1 MTRSFRA
8 FSVAALLAM
17 TAGVAHAQSTLA
29 SFSYDS
35 LSGTYVPSGPTTG
48 TFTANAVDLTGLRT
62 VGDFNRTIASSGNA
76 DFPPGFVTDVNSADI
91 SISLPVSVSGGSTAS
106 SALGT
111 ITITDIDG
119 DTFQS
124 QVDGDWYLLAPG
136 FYFFNGNLTN
146 VVLTD
151 NGVQDG
157 QFNGYNGAWNLSL
170 PGNPLEGAIVNLV
183 FGAPG
188 WFSTGFNDFAVGV
201 SGQIVPTPGVL
212 GLMGLGGLAAAR
224 RRRR

>member
-8 FSVAALLAM
+8 ISVAAVLAIA
-17 TAGVAHAQSTLA
+17 AGAANAQSTLA

-35 LSGTYVPSGPTTG
+35 LSGTYVPSSATTG
-48 TFTANAVDLTGLRT
+48 TFTANAVDITGLRT

-76 DFPPGFVTDVNSADI
+76 DFPAGFVTDVNMADI
-91 SISLPVSVSGGSTAS
+91 SISLPVSVSGGTTAS

-119 DTFQS
+119 DTFTS

-146 VVLTD
+146 ISLAD
-151 NGVQDG
+151 NGVADG
-157 QFNGYNGAWNLSL
+157 QFNGYNGAWNMTL

-201 SGQIVPTPGVL
+201 SGQIVPAPGVL
-212 GLMGLGGLAAAR
+212 GLIGLGGLAAAR
-224 RRRR
+224 RRRA